1 MKKNERIDR
10 VELMRTFVRIVEAGS
25 LSAAARQLN
34 TTQATISRR
43 LQSLEAMLGVKLVL
57 RTTHAMKLTDDGERG
72 YQHAKHIIDAW
83 LALEDGLN
91 VTEDEPVGTLRVRAP
106 HAFGQQQLLTPL
118 LSFLAH
124 YPNLSVEWMLNDK
137 TVDFLSD
144 NIDCAIRVGAE
155 VDPATVSVLLAEVP
169 RSVVA
174 SPALLAQFATIAV
187 PEQLSSLPWIAVN
200 TFYQH
205 NVSLSHQHSRE
216 PVTFPITPRLSTD
229 SIYVARNA
237 ALAGLGVV
245 VVSSWTV
252 TEDIAQGRLVEL
264 VPDWQAAP
272 LPVHLV
278 YPWARY
284 YPTRLRNFLELM
296 KKVMPELA
304 GMRRPEGE

>member
-1 MKKNERIDR
+1 MIKNERIDR

-91 VTEDEPVGTLRVRAP
+91 VTDDEPVGMLRVRAP

-118 LSFLAH
+118 LSFLAR

-137 TVDFLSD
+137 TVDFLGD

-174 SPALLAQFATIAV
+174 TPALLAQFDSIAV

-205 NVSLSHQHSRE
+205 NVSLTHQHRRE

-284 YPTRLRNFLELM
+284 YPTRLRKFLELM

-304 GMRRPEGE
+304 GMRRPEVE